1 MQWLIG
7 FTKKNWFHTKVFLIF
22 FPNFMEKYELYFGS
36 FFSHLKN
43 LHSILRFRLE
53 KLNCGF
59 SQSFH
64 SLKNTTKLV
73 TISGKTLQF
82 FPEFSH
88 FLHNFSPHCECSFNP
103 LMLASN
109 FDWHSSS
116 YTFRNVRNG
125 AIA

>member
-22 FPNFMEKYELYFGS
+22 FPNFMEKYELYFGY
-36 FFSHLKN
+36 FFSHLKK
-43 LHSILRFRLE
+43 LHSILRYRLE

-59 SQSFH
+59 YQSFH

-82 FPEFSH
+82 FPKFSH
-88 FLHNFSPHCECSFNP
+88 FLHNFSPHCAVSTP
-103 LMLASN
+103 LCWLQILIGILHPI
-109 FDWHSSS
+109 HSGMSGM
-116 YTFRNVRNG
+116 VP
-125 AIA
+125 